1 MIESLLVSNAILWVV
16 VLALAGVILALVRQ
30 IGVLH
35 ERLAPAGALMIGRG
49 PKVGDQVPVL
59 DVDDLQGVRH
69 RVGVPDAAGQG
80 TLLLFVSPTCPVC
93 ESLLPVARAIERREG
108 VRLVLA
114 SDGPRDEHQAFVH
127 AHRLGGTPY
136 LLSTELGVTYQ
147 VSKLPFAVLIDGDG
161 VLRGKG
167 LVNSREH
174 LESLFEARER
184 GVASIQEYAR
194 DHAVRVEAARK
205 GTRA

>member
-1 MIESLLVSNAILWVV
+1 MTDALLISNAILWVV
-16 VLALAGVILALVRQ
+16 VLVLAGVVLALARQ

-35 ERLAPAGALMIGRG
+35 ERLAPAGALMLGRG
-49 PKVGDQVPVL
+49 PKVGDAVPVL
-59 DVDDLQGVRH
+59 EVDDVHGARH
-69 RVGVPDAAGQG
+69 RVGAPDVAGQG

-114 SDGPRDEHQAFVH
+114 SDGPAGEHEAFVR
-127 AHRLGGTPY
+127 AHRLERTPY
-136 LLSTELGVTYQ
+136 LLSTELGITYQ
-147 VSKLPFAVLIDGDG
+147 VSKLPFAVLIDGGG
-161 VLRGKG
+161 VLRAKG

-184 GVASIQEYAR
+184 GVASIQEYA
-194 DHAVRVEAARK
+194 ARVESARK
-205 GTRA
+205 GAGA